1 MGPLSSIRVIEVAT
15 WGMVPMAGTVLAEW
29 GADVVKIEHP
39 ERPDPLRTNV
49 MGGRDPAD
57 GGVHYM
63 WEMHNRGK
71 RGITLD
77 LVKPEARDV
86 LARLVKGADVFLTN
100 VRASA
105 RARVGIDAD
114 SIQGIK
120 PEIVY
125 ASATGMGA
133 LGPEA
138 ARGGY
143 DTAAFWARSGIAF
156 KGTAPGAEAPPDLPS
171 AGFGDIITG
180 YVLAGAIAAAL
191 AGRPSRGGRSGA
203 VLETSLLAAG
213 MWVMRNEIAAC
224 ELFGIDRFF
233 GLGRGSITNPLN
245 AAYRTRDD
253 RFVQLVMLEADL
265 HWPDLCKHLDRPDLI
280 DHPQF
285 ATMQLRAENAAACVA
300 ALEAEFRKRDLAEW
314 REILATATG
323 VWGVVQNPHE
333 LSQDPQVLANGYLT
347 PALAATGNTFSMV
360 ANPVKFDGTTV
371 DPGPAPE
378 WGQHSE
384 EVLSELGI
392 DADQLLALRISGAVQ

>member
-1 MGPLSSIRVIEVAT
+1 MI
-15 WGMVPMAGTVLAEW
+15 PMAGTILAEW
-29 GADVVKIEHP
+29 GADVIKIEHP

-49 MGGRDPAD
+49 MGGRDPAE

-77 LVKPEARDV
+77 LVKPEAREV
-86 LARLVKGADVFLTN
+86 LTRLVAGADVFLTN
-100 VRASA
+100 MRASA
-105 RARVGIDAD
+105 RPRVGVDTE
-114 SIQGIK
+114 SIQSIK
-120 PEIVY
+120 PEIIY
-125 ASATGMGA
+125 ASATGMGTQ
-133 LGPEA
+133 GPEA

-156 KGTAPGAEAPPDLPS
+156 KGTAPGVEAPPDLPS

-180 YVLAGAIAAAL
+180 SLLAGAIAAAL
-191 AGRPSRGGRSGA
+191 AGRSNRGGRTGA

-213 MWVMRNEIAAC
+213 AWVMRNEIAAC

-233 GLGRGSITNPLN
+233 GLGRASITNPLN
-245 AAYRTRDD
+245 AAYRTSDD

-265 HWPDLCKHLDRPDLI
+265 HWPDLCKHLDRQDLI

-285 ATMQLRAENAAACVA
+285 ATMQLRAENSAACVA
-300 ALEAEFRKRDLAEW
+300 TLEAEFMKRDLAEW

-333 LSQDPQVLANGYLT
+333 LSQDPQVLANGYMA
-347 PALAATGNTFSMV
+347 PALAATGNTFPMV
-360 ANPVKFDGTTV
+360 VNPVKFDGATV
-371 DPGPAPE
+371 DPGPAPD

-392 DADQLLALRISGAVQ
+392 DAEQLLTLRISGAVQ